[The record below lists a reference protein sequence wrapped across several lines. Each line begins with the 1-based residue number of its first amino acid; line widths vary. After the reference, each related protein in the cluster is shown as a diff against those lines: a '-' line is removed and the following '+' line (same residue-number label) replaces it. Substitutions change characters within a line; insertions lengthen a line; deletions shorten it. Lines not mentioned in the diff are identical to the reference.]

1 MERKKLNAE
10 GRGEW
15 SYDYPNDILLF
26 KAKDRHYARSVK
38 FGDIVLD
45 IDRENFITGVQIFA
59 ASKVFGMRRESL
71 RNITQFSLTTKVENA
86 QVAVQLRFTTT
97 SLNKPSVTQGQEF
110 MHSLGNL
117 KLGNSEVVCTV
128 A

>member
-1 MERKKLNAE
+1 MGTKKLNAE
-10 GRGEW
+10 GKGEW
-15 SYDYPNDILLF
+15 SYDDANDILLF
-26 KAKDRHYARSVK
+26 KTKDRYYERSIE

-59 ASKVFGMRRESL
+59 GSKIFGMSREAL
-71 RNITQFSLTTKVENA
+71 RTIKQFSLTTKVESS
-86 QVAVQLRFTTT
+86 QVVVQLRFTTT

-110 MHSLGNL
+110 VHSLGNL